1 MLTSA
6 TFPRGRRQKWL
17 MDVHDN
23 RCFFSTNPIS
33 CRGTRECNWDVV
45 QDAVLGATTG
55 ACAKKI
61 GVNVPHSILAGDFVL
76 MVTCQIE
83 YSLLIQCHTFF
94 CLS

>member
-1 MLTSA
+1 MQL
-6 TFPRGRRQKWL
+6 G
-17 MDVHDN
+17 
-23 RCFFSTNPIS
+23 
-33 CRGTRECNWDVV
+33 RGTGRGVRCNH
-45 QDAVLGATTG
+45 G

-61 GVNVPHSILAGDFVL
+61 GVNVPHSMLAGDFVL